1 MCRIAAL
8 DVFPPLL
15 LDTGS
20 TQASVCYFV
29 LWGCRGLGFRDV
41 QVCRGFGFAGLG
53 LRVGA
58 KWAEVWSR
66 FSHAAESTRSF
77 ALRTSSAASPP
88 QARLVQKIDEKSM
101 ADTVKADS
109 AIITPVL

>member
-15 LDTGS
+15 LDIGS

-29 LWGCRGLGFRDV
+29 LLGFRGLGFRDV
-41 QVCRGFGFAGLG
+41 QGCRGFGFAGLG